1 MATPLKSKPVQDM
14 PPPGG
19 FKPFS
24 VEKQM
29 PKPRM
34 SGATIFGLTAA
45 TCMIGFYI
53 MGQGNVKR
61 TQLNAERRDRRM
73 AIVPFLQAEE
83 DARFVMNSQKMKED
97 EARIMKD
104 VPNWD
109 VNASIYNTQSWWIP
123 TDTDNKKAI

>member
-24 VEKQM
+24 VAAEM
-29 PKPRM
+29 PKPRI
-34 SGATIFGLTAA
+34 SGFGLFALTAA
-45 TCMIGFYI
+45 TCAVGFYI
-53 MGQGNVKR
+53 MGQGNI
-61 TQLNAERRDRRM
+61 ERRALKMEKRERRM

-83 DARFVMNSQKMKED
+83 DARFVRLSQKAKDE

-104 VPNWD
+104 VPGWD
-109 VNASIYNTQSWWIP
+109 VNEKVYNTQSWFVP
-123 TDTDNKKAI
+123 THVNNKSLW